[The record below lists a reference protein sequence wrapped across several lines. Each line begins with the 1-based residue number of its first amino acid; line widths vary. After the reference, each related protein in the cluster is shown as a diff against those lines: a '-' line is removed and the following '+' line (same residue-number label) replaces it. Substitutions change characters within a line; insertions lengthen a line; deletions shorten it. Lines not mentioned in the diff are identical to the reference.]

1 MAIKD
6 MKGTVVKDRATMTG
20 MMNTSP
26 KKIDPPNLSGME
38 KLFGSPSSRAD
49 ELPTETPS
57 PKEDKLPTETPSPK
71 EDKLPTET
79 TSPSN
84 LSERLQNLP
93 DEEKALLVQVLSPS
107 VKKVLSKVAPEL
119 NPLLD
124 AAPVTEENVIIP
136 ISVAKNFANKNYG
149 GQGEE
154 QSIVSF
160 LNDLQDSASAQTN
173 QMDNQSVP
181 PDTQMAMADTPES
194 GVDTDQLDSDVI
206 DEEDISESVEEAVAS
221 V

>member
-6 MKGTVVKDRATMTG
+6 MKGTVVKDKATMTG

-26 KKIDPPNLSGME
+26 KKIDPPNLSGMKE
-38 KLFGSPSSRAD
+38 LFGSRKKDTQVAKAPEPVEEKSAPV
-49 ELPTETPS
+49 E
-57 PKEDKLPTETPSPK
+57 
-71 EDKLPTET
+71 
-79 TSPSN
+79 SN
-84 LSERLQNLP
+84 LGERLQNLP

-194 GVDTDQLDSDVI
+194 GVNTDQLDSDVI

>member
-20 MMNTSP
+20 MMNTSA
-26 KKIDPPNLSGME
+26 KKIDPPNLSGMKE
-38 KLFGSPSSRAD
+38 LFGPRKKDTQVAKAPEPVEEKSAPV
-49 ELPTETPS
+49 EN
-57 PKEDKLPTETPSPK
+57 
-71 EDKLPTET
+71 
-79 TSPSN
+79 N
-84 LSERLQNLP
+84 LGERLQNLP

-160 LNDLQDSASAQTN
+160 LNDLQDSASVQTN

-194 GVDTDQLDSDVI
+194 GVNTDQLDSDVI

>member
-6 MKGTVVKDRATMTG
+6 MKGTVVKDKATMTG
-20 MMNTSP
+20 MMNTST
-26 KKIDPPNLSGME
+26 KKIDPPNLSGMKE
-38 KLFGSPSSRAD
+38 LFGP
-49 ELPTETPS
+49 
-57 PKEDKLPTETPSPK
+57 PKKDTQVAKASEPVEEKSAPVE
-71 EDKLPTET
+71 
-79 TSPSN
+79 SN

-149 GQGEE
+149 GQGE

-160 LNDLQDSASAQTN
+160 LNDLQNSAPGMTN
-173 QMDNQSVP
+173 EMDNKSVP
-181 PDTQMAMADTPES
+181 PGTQMAELPES
-194 GVDTDQLDSDVI
+194 GVEQEFNAIDTEGEV
-206 DEEDISESVEEAVAS
+206 V
-221 V
+221 

>member
-1 MAIKD
+1 MAIKN
-6 MKGTVVKDRATMTG
+6 MKGTVVKDKATMTG
-20 MMNTSP
+20 MINTSP
-26 KKIDPPNLSGME
+26 KKIDPPNLSGMKE
-38 KLFGSPSSRAD
+38 LFGSRKKDTQVAKAPEPVEEKSAPV
-49 ELPTETPS
+49 E
-57 PKEDKLPTETPSPK
+57 
-71 EDKLPTET
+71 
-79 TSPSN
+79 SN
-84 LSERLQNLP
+84 LGERLQNLP

-107 VKKVLSKVAPEL
+107 VKKVLGKVAPEL

-124 AAPVTEENVIIP
+124 ATPATEENVIIP

-194 GVDTDQLDSDVI
+194 GVNTDQLDSDVI

>member
-6 MKGTVVKDRATMTG
+6 MKGTVVKDKATMTG

-26 KKIDPPNLSGME
+26 KKIDPPNLSGMKE
-38 KLFGSPSSRAD
+38 LFGSRKKDTQVAKAPEPVEEKSAPV
-49 ELPTETPS
+49 E
-57 PKEDKLPTETPSPK
+57 
-71 EDKLPTET
+71 
-79 TSPSN
+79 SN
-84 LSERLQNLP
+84 LGERLQNLP

-107 VKKVLSKVAPEL
+107 VKKVLGKVAPEL

-124 AAPVTEENVIIP
+124 ATPATEENVIIP

-160 LNDLQDSASAQTN
+160 LNDLQDSASVQTN

-194 GVDTDQLDSDVI
+194 GVNTDQLDSDVI
-206 DEEDISESVEEAVAS
+206 DEEDISESVREAVAS

>member
-6 MKGTVVKDRATMTG
+6 MKGTVVKDKATMTG

-38 KLFGSPSSRAD
+38 KLFGSQKKDTQVAKA
-49 ELPTETPS
+49 PTPVEEKSAPV
-57 PKEDKLPTETPSPK
+57 E
-71 EDKLPTET
+71 
-79 TSPSN
+79 SN
-84 LSERLQNLP
+84 LGERLQNLP

>member
-6 MKGTVVKDRATMTG
+6 MKGTVVKDKATMTG

-38 KLFGSPSSRAD
+38 KLFGSQTKDTQVAKA
-49 ELPTETPS
+49 TEPVEEKS
-57 PKEDKLPTETPSPK
+57 APVE
-71 EDKLPTET
+71 
-79 TSPSN
+79 SN
-84 LSERLQNLP
+84 LGERLQNLP

-160 LNDLQDSASAQTN
+160 LNDLQDSASVQRN

-221 V
+221 VLY

>member
-6 MKGTVVKDRATMTG
+6 MKGTVVKDKATMTG
-20 MMNTSP
+20 MMNTSAT
-26 KKIDPPNLSGME
+26 KIDPPNLSGMKE
-38 KLFGSPSSRAD
+38 LFGSPKKEQLPTKTTTPKE
-49 ELPTETPS
+49 ELPAETPQ
-57 PKEDKLPTETPSPK
+57 PSG
-71 EDKLPTET
+71 LG
-79 TSPSN
+79 
-84 LSERLQNLP
+84 ERLQNLP

-107 VKKVLSKVAPEL
+107 VKKVLGKVAPEL

-124 AAPVTEENVIIP
+124 AAPATEENVIIP

-149 GQGEE
+149 GQGEQ

-194 GVDTDQLDSDVI
+194 GFNADQLDSDVI

>member
-6 MKGTVVKDRATMTG
+6 MKGTVVKDKATMTG

-26 KKIDPPNLSGME
+26 KKIDPPNLSGMKE
-38 KLFGSPSSRAD
+38 LFGSRKKDTQVAKAPEPVEEKSAPV
-49 ELPTETPS
+49 E
-57 PKEDKLPTETPSPK
+57 
-71 EDKLPTET
+71 
-79 TSPSN
+79 SN
-84 LSERLQNLP
+84 LGERLQNLP

-154 QSIVSF
+154 QSIISF

>member
-6 MKGTVVKDRATMTG
+6 MKGTVVKDKATMTG

-26 KKIDPPNLSGME
+26 KKIDPPNLSGMKE
-38 KLFGSPSSRAD
+38 LFGPPKKDTQVAKA
-49 ELPTETPS
+49 PTPVEEKSAPV
-57 PKEDKLPTETPSPK
+57 E
-71 EDKLPTET
+71 
-79 TSPSN
+79 SN
-84 LSERLQNLP
+84 LGERLQNLP

-119 NPLLD
+119 SPLLD
-124 AAPVTEENVIIP
+124 ATPATEENVIIP

>member
-6 MKGTVVKDRATMTG
+6 MKGTVVKDKATMTG
-20 MMNTSP
+20 MMNTSA
-26 KKIDPPNLSGME
+26 KKIDPPNLSGMKE
-38 KLFGSPSSRAD
+38 LFGSRKKDTQVAKAPEPVEEKSAPV
-49 ELPTETPS
+49 E
-57 PKEDKLPTETPSPK
+57 
-71 EDKLPTET
+71 
-79 TSPSN
+79 SN
-84 LSERLQNLP
+84 LGERLQNLP

-107 VKKVLSKVAPEL
+107 VKKVLGKVAPEL

-124 AAPVTEENVIIP
+124 ATPATEENVIIP

-160 LNDLQDSASAQTN
+160 LNDLQDSASVQTN

-194 GVDTDQLDSDVI
+194 GVNTDQLDSDVI